1 MRNRTILFALAMLG
15 ASVGVG
21 NGVARKNYLEDDN
34 RDDFINNAQER
45 IKNTLILPQSEVV
58 GEQGKLISSV
68 TFTHDKGVLDI
79 SYTID
84 VVANSPKALQKKAK
98 LYSYKIAHYIGA
110 NYKIAHYIGANYNK
124 EHLVSKGFVVTEKEN
139 RPVNQD

>member
-1 MRNRTILFALAMLG
+1 MG
-15 ASVGVG
+15 AVDMST
-21 NGVARKNYLEDDN
+21 RKNYLEKDN
-34 RDDFINNAQER
+34 RDDFINNAQKR

-68 TFTHDKGVLDI
+68 TFTHDKGKFDI

-98 LYSYKIAHYIGA
+98 LYSYQ
-110 NYKIAHYIGANYNK
+110 IAHYIGANYNK
-124 EHLVSKGFVVTEKEN
+124 EHLVSKGFVVIEKEN
-139 RPVNQD
+139 TLAKQD